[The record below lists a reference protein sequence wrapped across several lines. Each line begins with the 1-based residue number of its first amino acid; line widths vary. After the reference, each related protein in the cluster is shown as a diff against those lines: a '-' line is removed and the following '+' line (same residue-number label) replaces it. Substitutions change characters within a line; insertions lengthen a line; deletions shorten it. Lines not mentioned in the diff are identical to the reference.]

1 MLPSHRPWAAHHV
14 ITGEAV
20 SSITTQGYRRFWTEL
35 GLKME
40 PSQFAELGR
49 RVAAAEEVTKI
60 ILKMMDLAPNVLGAD
75 DVEDKP

>member
-1 MLPSHRPWAAHHV
+1 MIEHRPWAPHHV

-20 SSITTQGYRRFWTEL
+20 SSITTQGYRRFWAEL

-40 PSQFAELGR
+40 PTQFAELGR

-60 ILKMMDLAPNVLGAD
+60 ILTMMDLAPNVLGPD
-75 DVEDKP
+75 ETEDKP